1 MYSIFAAVLFC
12 ATKTRSMQDSV
23 LIDLMACVEVYL
35 LIPEIQFPHKLSLTV
50 VNRKKDAC

>member
-1 MYSIFAAVLFC
+1 MCSIFAVVLFC
-12 ATKTRSMQDSV
+12 ASKPLSMQDSV

-35 LIPEIQFPHKLSLTV
+35 LIPEIQFPPKLSLTV